1 MEKYN
6 NDNIIYYK
14 KIVQYMKRLSNDH
27 PDKGKFCLE
36 QASIRMGNPFTSY
49 LINLQDSLWEEKV
62 ELVTYGRNRFTEEN

>member
-1 MEKYN
+1 MEKDN
-6 NDNIIYYK
+6 NSIHYQK
-14 KIVQYMKRLSNDH
+14 VVQYMKSLSNDH

-36 QASIRMGNPFTSY
+36 QASIRMGKSFTSY